1 MKTIFNDIVAVFLAV
16 VFSTTMI
23 NSQAALMMSRDDTGA
38 IYAAA
43 VNAESYTVL
52 AQALGNSQPLYF

>member
-1 MKTIFNDIVAVFLAV
+1 MKTICNDIVAVLLAV

-23 NSQAALMMSRDDTGA
+23 NSQTALLVSRDTGD

-43 VNAESYTVL
+43 LNAESYTIL
-52 AQALGNSQPLYF
+52 SQAFGNSQPLYF

>member
-1 MKTIFNDIVAVFLAV
+1 MKTLFNDIVAVLLAV

-23 NSQAALMMSRDDTGA
+23 NSQAALLVSRDASD